1 MAFNASENAG
11 GFELTDLSRLGLAIY
26 DQNLKSLLE
35 PEYDNQFVAIHVDSG
50 DYEVAKSSG
59 NAMRAILAR
68 HPIDGRLVIR
78 KIGSEPEYGLA
89 ARILVGEMMAGRI
102 K

>member
-26 DQNLKSLLE
+26 DQKLKSLLE

-50 DYEVAKSSG
+50 DYEVGRSSG
-59 NAMRAILAR
+59 AATQAILKR
-68 HPIDGRLVIR
+68 HPIDGRLVVR

-89 ARILVGEMMAGRI
+89 ARILAGEMMAGRR